1 VTYEKTDHDLSQYS
15 MLDLFRMEADSQIAE
30 LTKMLLSVE
39 KKGHEAAE
47 IEALMR
53 SAHSL
58 KGAGRMVGVNAI
70 VRVAHRLEDCFVAA
84 QEDRLQLTQNEIDV
98 LFKAIDLIGQLAKET
113 DEQFTSQEHRYHE
126 PLTDVEKNLAALTQ
140 LSDTEKD
147 IITPRL
153 NRVNQVKVINNDD
166 HAEFRPAVDEERI
179 LRVNA
184 DRLNRIMGL
193 AGETLLETRRMSEL
207 LKTMPLLKR
216 KQWMLNQQIDR
227 LLMTLESESQVI
239 GERSRM
245 QLQNVV
251 QTADHLRK
259 ELTDRIA
266 DLEILDHRTVTV
278 ADRLHRAVLAT
289 RMRPFGDIVQG
300 LPRLVRDLSR
310 KLNKQ
315 VQLHMS
321 GLSILVDRD
330 VLERID
336 MPLTHLVQNSL
347 DHGLEFSHMR
357 IAQGKNEQGQLHIDV
372 SQMAGFLYVNVSD
385 DGRGVDVTKLRDKIA
400 EKKLVAQDVLAAM
413 DDMALLDYL
422 FVPGFSTKEQISDIS
437 GRGVGLDM
445 VRDAVVS
452 LNGTVRLDTTLDQG
466 TQFQLVLPLT
476 VSIAKTL
483 VVSIGGESFAFL
495 LSYIH
500 RVLRVSH
507 HEVTLVNDCAT
518 IIVDGQAVILLHANH
533 LFNRPLPDNTSD
545 EYEVLVIGRS
555 SNYYALVVEC
565 IIGERE
571 LSIHPLDPQL
581 GHVKDIS
588 SAALLE
594 DGSPILIIDGEE
606 YVASIDEMIKENPK
620 IGKYLYKRED
630 VQQASVRVLIVDDSM
645 TVREMER
652 NLLQEN
658 GFLVDTAANGEIALA
673 LLSECS
679 YQLIIT
685 DLDMPHMNGYQL
697 IEKIREDQKFNAM
710 PIMVMSNNQVALD
723 VAEVLHKDEFSV
735 AKYIN
740 CVKRLIG

>member
-1 VTYEKTDHDLSQYS
+1 MTDEKTDHDLSQYS
-15 MLDLFRMEADSQIAE
+15 MLDLFRMEADNQISE
-30 LTKMLLSVE
+30 LIKRLLSVE
-39 KKGHEAAE
+39 KTGHAVTE

-70 VRVAHRLEDCFVAA
+70 VRIAHRLEDCFVAV
-84 QEDRLQLTQNEIDV
+84 QEGCLQLTQNEIDV
-98 LFKAIDLIGQLAKET
+98 LFKAIDLIGQLSKET
-113 DEQFTSQEHRYHE
+113 DEEFTSQEHRYHE
-126 PLTDVEKNLAALTQ
+126 QLTDVEKNIAALTQ
-140 LSDTEKD
+140 VGDIEKETMIPLS
-147 IITPRL
+147 
-153 NRVNQVKVINNDD
+153 NAVNQVKVINNDGT
-166 HAEFRPAVDEERI
+166 AEFRSVVDEERI

-216 KQWMLNQQIDR
+216 KQWTLSQQIDR
-227 LLMTLESESQVI
+227 LMMTLESESQVI

-251 QTADHLRK
+251 QTAENLRK

-336 MPLTHLVQNSL
+336 IPLTHLVQNAL
-347 DHGLEFSHMR
+347 DHGLEFPHIR
-357 IAQGKNEQGQLHIDV
+357 IAQGKNELGQLHIDV

-385 DGRGVDVTKLRDKIA
+385 DGRGVDVTKLRAKID
-400 EKKLVAQDVLAAM
+400 EKKIIDQGALAAL

-422 FVPGFSTKEQISDIS
+422 FVPGFSTKEQVSDIS

-445 VRDAVVS
+445 VREAVVS

-466 TQFQLVLPLT
+466 TQFQLVLPLN

-495 LSYIH
+495 LSYIY
-500 RVLRVSH
+500 RVLHVSS
-507 HEVTLVNDCAT
+507 HEVTLVNECAT
-518 IIVDGQAVILLHANH
+518 IIIDGQAVRLLHANH
-533 LFNRPLPDNTSD
+533 LFNRPLSENRLG

-555 SNYYALVVEC
+555 PNYYALVVEG

-571 LSIHPLDPQL
+571 LAIHPLDPQL

-594 DGSPILIIDGEE
+594 DGSPTLIIDGEA
-606 YVASIDEMIKENPK
+606 YVASIEEMIRNNPK
-620 IGKYLYKRED
+620 IGKDLYQRED
-630 VQQASVRVLIVDDSM
+630 LRQASVRVLIVDDSM

-658 GFLVDTAANGEIALA
+658 GFLVDTAENGEVALA
-673 LLSECS
+673 LLSEYY

-685 DLDMPHMNGYQL
+685 DLDMPYMNGYEL
-697 IEKIREDQKFNAM
+697 IEKIRENQKYNEL
-710 PIMVMSNNQVALD
+710 PIMVMSNNPVTLNVD
-723 VAEVLHKDEFSV
+723 EVLHKDAFSV
-735 AKYIN
+735 VKYIN
-740 CVKRLIG
+740 CVKRLVG